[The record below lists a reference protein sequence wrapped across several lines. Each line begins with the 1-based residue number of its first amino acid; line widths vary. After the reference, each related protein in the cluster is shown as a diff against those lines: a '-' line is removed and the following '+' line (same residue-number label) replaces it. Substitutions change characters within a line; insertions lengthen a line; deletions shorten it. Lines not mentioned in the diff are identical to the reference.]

1 MHAARL
7 ERLRSHAPP
16 VVVLTHPDSLC
27 YFVGF
32 QTPGGS
38 LTAAVVRGDAITIVV
53 RDLEAR
59 HVVPVDGCTL
69 TVRTYAEDDPAL
81 LLAALLA
88 ALPLGDCTSVGYEAQ
103 CPRMTA
109 AARQRLCAALPPDV
123 AWTDVSAAVR
133 RQRAVK
139 EEWEL
144 GCMRRAA
151 GFVEAAL
158 KKAPLRA
165 FAGAP
170 ETLLAARL
178 ALAKGAAGSEWTA
191 YPDFVSAGPRGCVS
205 HKPAVCGARVPAEG
219 LVFVEVGA
227 SHARYHAARMHTEY
241 VGRPPPWYAPLE
253 RALRRAVRE
262 GAAAARPGAAACD
275 VDARMRRI
283 VAEAAAAPGTPPLTM
298 HRRSGYS
305 IGLGND
311 VDWADGVMRLDPTSA
326 DVLEAGVAL
335 HMIPWVCVEGHGSMG
350 FSDVVVVADAPY
362 SLFTSETASRCLNA
376 PRSRTRRRR
385 TARSSVS
392 RRVSP

>member
-7 ERLRSHAPP
+7 ERLRSYAPP

-38 LTAAVVRGDAITIVV
+38 LSAAVVQGDAITIVV

-81 LLAALLA
+81 LLAALLL
-88 ALPLGDCTSVGYEAQ
+88 ALPSQGRASVGYEAQ

-109 AARQRLCAALPPDV
+109 AARQRLCAATPPDV
-123 AWTDVSAAVR
+123 AWTDVSFAIR
-133 RQRAVK
+133 RQRAIK
-139 EEWEL
+139 EESEL
-144 GCMRRAA
+144 GCIRRAA

-158 KKAPLRA
+158 ENAPPHA

-170 ETLLAARL
+170 ETLVAARL
-178 ALAKGAAGSEWTA
+178 AFAKAAAGSEWTA
-191 YPDFVSAGPRGCVS
+191 YPDFVSAGPRGCVA
-205 HKPAVCGARVPAEG
+205 HKPAEYGARVPAEG

-227 SHARYHAARMHTEY
+227 SHGRYHAARMHTEF

-262 GAAAARPGAAACD
+262 GAAAARPGAAARD

-283 VAEAAAAPGTPPLTM
+283 VAEAAEARGAPPLTM

-326 DVLEAGVAL
+326 DVLEAGAAL
-335 HMIPWVCVEGHGSMG
+335 HLIPWICVEGHGSMG

-362 SLFTSETASRCLNA
+362 SLFTGETPSRCLQG
-376 PRSRTRRRR
+376 RRRRRRAARR
-385 TARSSVS
+385 TARGA
-392 RRVSP
+392 PAD